1 MTVPKFK
8 NREEYERW
16 KAERLANP
24 QPSAP
29 LQPPQRDSGS
39 VDDDPTLADPL
50 KQIKQ
55 AWIAGVISGI
65 VTLVVTIIAASGND
79 VLGLG
84 FSAYNYLDVV
94 LIFGLSIGIYYKSR
108 TCSLMMLLYFV
119 GSKIFIWLELGKPS
133 GMVGAL
139 LFGYYFLMGTFGTF
153 ACRSIK
159 AGQGSS
165 SAWRPLTINA
175 AVVSLIVVLFFGRS
189 IGLNFD
195 AASLIPGATIEW
207 KEFSSPEGTFSIL
220 MPGQPAQSN
229 QTVKTAAGDMEL
241 HQYMVELR
249 SGAYGV
255 IYSDLPPLFL
265 QQPDAARR
273 LLDGGRDGAV
283 SQVKGKLVSED
294 IIHIGLN
301 PGRELHVEFAKG
313 TIRTR
318 MYLINAR
325 LYQVVAVI
333 PSGHEQKAS
342 EDTTKF
348 LDSFRTTL

>member
-24 QPSAP
+24 QPTAP
-29 LQPPQRDSGS
+29 LQPLRQDSGP
-39 VDDDPTLADPL
+39 VDDDPALADPL

-65 VTLVVTIIAASGND
+65 VTLVVTIIAAGGND
-79 VLGLG
+79 ILGLG
-84 FSAYNYLDVV
+84 FSAYNYLDVI
-94 LIFGLSIGIYYKSR
+94 LIFGLSAGIYYKSR
-108 TCSLMMLLYFV
+108 TCALMMLLYFV

-133 GMVGAL
+133 GMVGAVF
-139 LFGYYFLMGTFGTF
+139 FGYYFLMGTFGTF
-153 ACRSIK
+153 TYRSIK
-159 AGQGSS
+159 AGVGSS
-165 SAWRPLTINA
+165 AAWRPLTTNA
-175 AVVSLIVVLFFGRS
+175 AVVLLIVVLFFGRS

-195 AASLIPGATIEW
+195 DASMIPGAVIEW
-207 KEFSSPEGTFSIL
+207 KEFSSAEGAFSIL
-220 MPGQPAQSN
+220 MPGQPALSN

-249 SGAYGV
+249 RRAYGV

-265 QQPDAARR
+265 QQPDAARL
-273 LLDGGRDGAV
+273 LLDAGRDGAV
-283 SQVKGKLVSED
+283 SQVKGRLVSED

-301 PGRELHVEFAKG
+301 PGRELNVEFAKG

-318 MYLINAR
+318 IYLINTR
-325 LYQVVAVI
+325 LYQVIAVV
-333 PSGHEQKAS
+333 PSGQEQKAS
-342 EDTTKF
+342 EDTVKF